1 MYYDN
6 PINLMIKITRKSKLV
21 YRLQIIDTSYLY
33 PIDVIFDKNP
43 KKSYIAYYQIKKNPL
58 KFNSKI
64 HMDMKK
70 Y

>member
-43 KKSYIAYYQIKKNPL
+43 KKSYIAYY
-58 KFNSKI
+58 
-64 HMDMKK
+64 
-70 Y
+70 